1 MYSDS
6 PGGASDACCTVIP
19 CHYNDIYGS
28 RFMLLELSGQ
38 VVRFCSSFDVLKT
51 CLSEMCYECVNGA
64 PLTSVFVLIV
74 LRDTHCVTTAA
85 AAADDDDA
93 FPARLP
99 SGTQD
104 CTV

>member
-1 MYSDS
+1 MAPLTRVALLYRAIIMISTAVVS
-6 PGGASDACCTVIP
+6 CC
-19 CHYNDIYGS
+19 
-28 RFMLLELSGQ
+28 LSCRE

-64 PLTSVFVLIV
+64 PLTSVFVLTV